1 MSAER
6 DASNAAK
13 REATLARWQKI
24 RDQGPLRFIL
34 LRGVLGWGVPT
45 ALLWCGLMT
54 VFTERAFLPL
64 LVAALIGF
72 PVCGL
77 IWGGAM
83 WFIAERKL
91 SLIHI

>member
-1 MSAER
+1 MTIET
-6 DASNAAK
+6 DAK
-13 REATLARWQKI
+13 REASLARWQKI

-54 VFTERAFLPL
+54 VFTEREFVPL
-64 LVAALIGF
+64 LIAALIGF

-83 WFIAERKL
+83 WFIAERKFGPPPR
-91 SLIHI
+91 